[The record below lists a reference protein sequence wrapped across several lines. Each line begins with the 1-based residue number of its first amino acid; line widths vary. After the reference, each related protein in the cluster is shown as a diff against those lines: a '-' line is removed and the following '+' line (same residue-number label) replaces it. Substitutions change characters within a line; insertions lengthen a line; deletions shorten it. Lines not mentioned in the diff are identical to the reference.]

1 MTPNTRHQIPA
12 SGLGHQFIADI
23 YDCDTDISDP
33 EFVRKVA
40 LEAAEIGN
48 ATIIKEVTHEFS
60 PHGLSCVLV
69 ISESHIALHTWPEHG
84 YVAVDIFTC
93 DLAVDGYK
101 IIDYVKT
108 QLKAERATTEH
119 IRRGLPSPHS
129 PID

>member
-1 MTPNTRHQIPA
+1 MTPITPQDIPVE
-12 SGLGHQFIADI
+12 GLGHQFIADI
-23 YDCDTDISDP
+23 YDCAMDIGNP
-33 EFVRKVA
+33 EFVKKVA

-93 DLAVDGYK
+93 DLAVDGDK
-101 IIDYVKT
+101 IVDFIKT
-108 QLKAERATTEH
+108 QFNADRVETKRLH
-119 IRRGLPSPHS
+119 RGRPLAIKS
-129 PID
+129 